1 MGNKVD
7 IDKSI
12 ETRHNCERRDARN
25 AAADGS
31 EEAPKIGH
39 RPTLPKQAKRTS
51 DNLETGD
58 RASKSRK
65 KEASERPPK
74 GDQQAETKL
83 RILKKPSTHL
93 QILPKYRRKSPDRV
107 RLILIQRCDEKY
119 HNKVVFL
126 TRLFFAIAS
135 PQAFRQLSEACSIVR
150 QNRESMISYSVND
163 DSGLMS
169 ALDLLDV
176 GTTVRTILRRFYLVR
191 LLDHRTRREDYYTGR
206 RSSRI
211 RAQRKQDYRSIERLT
226 RDPGAQLEKDESRP
240 GRADAKAFEDLLAMF
255 YPNLKKP
262 DKKNPSVHDK
272 EYDDKHLKLKN
283 RLNCAR
289 NWHLLQQKFPPGI
302 LALVPCGEFQ
312 IGTDK

>member
-1 MGNKVD
+1 MGSTGRDKVKNPQKAFD
-7 IDKSI
+7 SFTDLTEISQKVLEPDK
-12 ETRHNCERRDARN
+12 
-25 AAADGS
+25 
-31 EEAPKIGH
+31 
-39 RPTLPKQAKRTS
+39 
-51 DNLETGD
+51 
-58 RASKSRK
+58 
-65 KEASERPPK
+65 
-74 GDQQAETKL
+74 
-83 RILKKPSTHL
+83 
-93 QILPKYRRKSPDRV
+93 V

-191 LLDHRTRREDYYTGR
+191 LLDYRIRREDYYIGR

-226 RDPGAQLEKDESRP
+226 RDPGIQLEKDESRP

-255 YPNLKKP
+255 YPNLKRP
-262 DKKNPSVHDK
+262 DKQNPSVHDK
-272 EYDDKHLKLKN
+272 EYDDKHSKLKN

-289 NWHLLQQKFPPGI
+289 NWHLLQQKFSPGI